1 MSWLNDLYLTYEAC
15 KNEAGVVKE
24 GQPLRLPVAHLTQNA
39 QLEVVLD
46 KEGNFSRAYRVD
58 KEGAVTVIPVTEDS
72 SSRSG
77 KAVFPHPLSDKL
89 EYIAGDYGDF
99 VAGSKQEKFAS
110 YIAGLEAWAQSGYS
124 LPQIQSVY
132 QYLRRGILM
141 HDLLEAGFFTFE
153 DGKIVAE
160 KQQGIALEDWFVR
173 FAVEIPGQL
182 ESKLYCDPQV
192 FESYIQ
198 FYLSSQENRELCY
211 VTGETVP
218 CSEKHPAKIRNTADK
233 AKLISSN
240 NASGVLTF
248 KGRFNDSSQVASVS
262 YEISQKAHSAL
273 RWLIAKQACLRVGEQ
288 VAVVWSLEKP
298 EISNPFEE
306 FYWEDKQLVTTD
318 EAYSD
323 WVRKAIWGSGKPPQ
337 DKDSVM
343 VMVVEA
349 ATTGRL
355 SIPFYQKYEAKQF
368 IQNITKWKTETCWL
382 NKPGKDKDL
391 LPWSPSVIEIVKL
404 VAGEKN
410 EKFNKS
416 VRERLLPCIVEGRR
430 LPYDVVLSA
439 LRQAINP
446 SHYKE
451 YWEWNRAVALTCAL
465 LRKWQ
470 IEKGDR
476 KEEYGMG
483 LNTESNDRSYIFGQ
497 LLATAEMLERSALS
511 TGSNKE
517 AMRNTAAEKYFV
529 RFQRYPVETWMTIRN
544 QLQPYIM
551 KLMTAKNS
559 TGKFTGK
566 TFYVDQIDKL
576 TDRLDF
582 SQKDKL
588 EPTFLQGYSSQITEY
603 RNYTGK
609 SENEVKESQQTTEKG
624 W

>member
-15 KNEAGVVKE
+15 KSEAGVIKE
-24 GQPLRLPVAHLTQNA
+24 GQPLLLPVAHLTQNA

-46 KEGNFSRAYRVD
+46 EEGNFLRAYRVD
-58 KEGAVTVIPVTEDS
+58 KEDAVTVIPVTEDS

-99 VAGSKQEKFAS
+99 VAGSKQEKFTS
-110 YIAGLEAWAQSGYS
+110 YIAGLEAWAQSVYS
-124 LPQIQSVY
+124 LPQIRIVY
-132 QYLRRGILM
+132 EYLRRGMLM
-141 HDLLEAGFFTFE
+141 RDLLETGLFTYE

-160 KQQGIALEDWFVR
+160 KQQGIALGDWFVR
-173 FAVEIPGQL
+173 FAVEIPGQP
-182 ESKLYCDPQV
+182 ESRLYCDPQV

-198 FYLSSQENRELCY
+198 FYLSSQENRDLCY

-248 KGRFNDSSQVASVS
+248 KGRFSDSSQVASVS

-273 RWLIAKQACLRVGEQ
+273 RWLIAKQAFLKLKMGEQ
-288 VAVVWSLEKP
+288 VFVVWSLENP
-298 EISNPFEE
+298 EMSNPFEE
-306 FYWEDKQLVTTD
+306 SFWEEEEQAFTD
-318 EAYSD
+318 EAYAD
-323 WVRKAIWGSGKPPQ
+323 WVRKSIWGSGEAPG
-337 DKDSVM
+337 DSDSVM

-368 IQNITKWKTETCWL
+368 IRNIAKWKTEACWL
-382 NKPGKDKDL
+382 NRPGKDQAPV
-391 LPWSPSVIEIVKL
+391 PWSPSMIEIVKL

-410 EKFNKS
+410 EKLNKS
-416 VRERLLPCIVEGRR
+416 VRERLLPCIVEGRK

-439 LRQAINP
+439 LRQAVNP

-451 YWEWNRAVALTCAL
+451 YWEWSRAVTLTCAL

-470 IEKGDR
+470 IEKGDGR
-476 KEEYGMG
+476 EEHSMG
-483 LNTESNDRSYIFGQ
+483 FDTESRGRSYIFGQ

-511 TGSNKE
+511 MGSNKE

-544 QLQPYIM
+544 QLQPYVM
-551 KLMTAKNS
+551 KLMTARNS

-566 TFYVDQIDKL
+566 TFYVDQMDKL
-576 TDRLDF
+576 TARLDF
-582 SQKDKL
+582 AQKDKL
-588 EPTFLQGYSSQITEY
+588 EPTFLQGYSSQIAEY
-603 RNYTGK
+603 RNYNKK
-609 SENEVKESQQTTEKG
+609 SENEETEDNG
-624 W
+624 